1 MDVGCRRG
9 TMVAMAGTVHGTI
22 LGTFLGMIPGTSLGM
37 ILGIMVVTIAGIHRG
52 AMDGT
57 DLIIIIMVVAAI
69 ARLLTSVSM
78 LIAM

>member
-1 MDVGCRRG
+1 
-9 TMVAMAGTVHGTI
+9 
-22 LGTFLGMIPGTSLGM
+22 MIPGTSLGM